1 MAVDSLKPLLHIE
14 VCLAPHS
21 TARYDFTRRH
31 VQDFL
36 LTTYPSVVVNTTL
49 SKDDFQDVEF
59 LRINVEWIR
68 VCEVHGGSAYWYSAG
83 LVELRVH
90 KPLGARDQTEVQAL
104 SNITLSIHV
113 FQLNEEEGID
123 EISEEE
129 NVVTSNHWILPAKGL
144 HGLWE
149 SLIYDNNIQLNL
161 LDYVYTSML
170 FGDKGID
177 PHIISVN
184 RVALLHGPPGTG
196 KTSLC
201 RALAQKLAIRLA
213 DRYSHGKLIEINSH
227 RHIVVVTISSVISLF
242 SKFFSES
249 GKLVMKMFQ
258 QIHEMLEDDD
268 VFVCVLIDEVE
279 SLSAARKAALSGME
293 PSDAIRVV
301 NALLTQLDQLWKRKN
316 VLILTTSNITEAID
330 VAFIDRADIKQFI
343 PPPSHRARYAILS
356 SCLIELIQKGLIE
369 QPETPLVDYREIDLY
384 TCPTGGMQGR
394 EGSLQLW
401 KVAGDFANE
410 RLHAFDSKH
419 LFKGFSG
426 RTLRK
431 LPFLA
436 HAYFV
441 SSNTSTLRAY
451 TQALSMAVQAEKS
464 NRAMVGLGS
473 DM

>member
-1 MAVDSLKPLLHIE
+1 MTADSLKPLLHIE

-36 LTTYPSVVVNTTL
+36 LTTYPSVVVHTTL
-49 SKDDFQDVEF
+49 SKDDFQDVDF

-68 VCEVHGGSAYWYSAG
+68 VCEVHGAQ
-83 LVELRVH
+83 
-90 KPLGARDQTEVQAL
+90 DQTEVQAL
-104 SNITLSIHV
+104 SSIILSIHV
-113 FQLNEEEGID
+113 FQLNEEEGVD

-170 FGDKGID
+170 FGDNGVD

-227 RHIVVVTISSVISLF
+227 SLF

-268 VFVCVLIDEVE
+268 AFVCVLIDEVE

-301 NALLTQLDQLWKRKN
+301 NALLTQLDQLRKRKN

-330 VAFIDRADIKQFI
+330 VAFIDRVDIKQFI

-356 SCLIELIQKGLIE
+356 SCLTELIQKRIIE

-394 EGSLQLW
+394 EESLQLW
-401 KVAGDFANE
+401 KVAGDCE
-410 RLHAFDSKH
+410 
-419 LFKGFSG
+419 GFSG

-436 HAYFV
+436 HAFFV

-464 NRAMVGLGS
+464 NRAMVGLGG